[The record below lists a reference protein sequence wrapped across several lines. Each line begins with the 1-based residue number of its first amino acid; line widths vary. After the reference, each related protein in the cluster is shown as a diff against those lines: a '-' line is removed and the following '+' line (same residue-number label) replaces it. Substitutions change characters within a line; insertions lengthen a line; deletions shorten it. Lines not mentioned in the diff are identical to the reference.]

1 MCACVCERR
10 GESETMED
18 GKKGKKK
25 EGEENS
31 REEKQNS
38 EGCSVRDGEGERVDK
53 IT

>member
-1 MCACVCERR
+1 MREV
-10 GESETMED
+10 
-18 GKKGKKK
+18 GKKGKMK